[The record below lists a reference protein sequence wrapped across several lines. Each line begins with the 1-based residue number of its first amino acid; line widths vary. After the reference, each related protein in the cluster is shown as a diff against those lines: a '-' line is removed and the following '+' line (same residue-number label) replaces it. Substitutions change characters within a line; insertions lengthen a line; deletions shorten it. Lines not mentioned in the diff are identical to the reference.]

1 MKIGVSTASLYPLHI
16 EDAFEKLAEMG
27 VRTAELFANS
37 TCEAREPYL
46 SKIRGIRDKNDMT
59 VTSFHPFSSPMES
72 VFLFS
77 TYDRRI
83 EEMMTL
89 YREFFGSMNK
99 LGAKIFVLHGAI
111 QSSKCTAEHYI
122 KQFRLLS
129 EAGREFGV
137 TVAQENVSY
146 CLSGDL
152 EFLKMMK
159 RELGDCAKFVLD
171 LKQARRSNADPFD
184 YIDALG
190 TGIVHCHLSDA
201 DADKDCLP
209 IGKGEFDFTRFAE
222 KMFSVGYDGAFVVEL
237 YRDNYGEFTELRES
251 VDVLSEIVDKI
262 SGSA

>member
-1 MKIGVSTASLYPLHI
+1 MMNIGVSTASFYPLHI
-16 EDAFEKLAEMG
+16 EDAFAKLAEMG
-27 VRTAELFANS
+27 VRVAETFANS

-46 SKIRGIRDKNDMT
+46 SQICEIRDRNNMT
-59 VTSFHPFSSPMES
+59 ITSFHPFSSPMES

-111 QSSKCTAEHYI
+111 LSSKCTAEHYI
-122 KQFRLLS
+122 KQFRMLS

-159 RELGDCAKFVLD
+159 RELGDHANFVLD

-190 TGIVHCHLSDA
+190 TNIVHCHLSDA
-201 DADKDCLP
+201 NADKDCLP
-209 IGKGEFDFTRFAE
+209 IGRGEFDFTRFVE
-222 KMFSVGYDGAFVVEL
+222 RMLGLGYDGALIVEL
-237 YRDNYGEFTELRES
+237 YRDNYGEFTELRDS
-251 VDVLSEIVDKI
+251 VDVLSEIVDKLK
-262 SGSA
+262 

>member
-16 EDAFEKLAEMG
+16 EDAFKKLAEMG
-27 VRTAELFANS
+27 VRVAETFANS

-46 SKIRGIRDKNDMT
+46 SQICDIRDKNDMT

-89 YREFFGSMNK
+89 YREFFGAMNR
-99 LGAKIFVLHGAI
+99 LGAKIFVVHGAI
-111 QSSKCTAEHYI
+111 QSSKCTSEHYI
-122 KQFRLLS
+122 KQFRMLS
-129 EAGREFGV
+129 EAGKEFGV

-159 RELGDCAKFVLD
+159 RELGEAAKFVLD
-171 LKQARRSNADPFD
+171 LKQARRSHENPFD

-190 TGIVHCHLSDA
+190 TSIVHCHLSDA
-201 DADKDCLP
+201 NADRDCLP
-209 IGKGEFDFTRFAE
+209 IGRGEFGFTRFVE
-222 KMFSVGYDGAFVVEL
+222 KMLSLGYDGAFIVEL
-237 YRDNYGEFTELRES
+237 YRENYGDFLELRES
-251 VDVLSEIVDKI
+251 VDVLLEIVDKLK
-262 SGSA
+262 